1 MFLGVGVEQAKRMNA
16 MADAGGAQSRPN
28 WTLTGAR
35 WSFLVTT
42 DRSQDMP
49 TLRWWW
55 RAAAE
60 SGTIWEGDEI
70 FGSLV
75 ACQADAA
82 THGFEH

>member
-1 MFLGVGVEQAKRMNA
+1 MNA
-16 MADAGGAQSRPN
+16 IAKAGGVRSRPD

-42 DRSQDMP
+42 DRSREIP

-55 RAAAE
+55 RAAAA
-60 SGTIWEGDEI
+60 SGTIWEGAET
-70 FGSLV
+70 FESLV

-82 THGFEH
+82 THGFEPPRAAST